1 MASTKTT
8 VCLSLALLATAFV
21 LSAAAAADS
30 FCETADDKT
39 LCAQL
44 TKGGKTWAEAMTNA
58 LNGVMDRAK
67 TGKAI
72 ADGVGATLPA
82 DLYPQSKQSI
92 EDTCHE
98 AYENMI
104 DGIKKSI
111 GFVKSDPYSSLK
123 TYISSTTFSDCTG
136 GLEEFGVNLQQ
147 VDDFANE
154 IGKLSGTL
162 LAVAQKKA

>member
-1 MASTKTT
+1 MASTKTA
-8 VCLSLALLATAFV
+8 VCLSLALLAAAFV
-21 LSAAAAADS
+21 LSAAAGS

-39 LCAQL
+39 LCVQL

-58 LNGVMDRAK
+58 LNGVMDRVEA
-67 TGKAI
+67 GKSI
-72 ADGVGATLPA
+72 VVGVGATLPA
-82 DLYPQSKQSI
+82 ELYPQSKQSI
-92 EDTCHE
+92 ENTCHE

-136 GLEEFGVNLQQ
+136 GLSEFGVNLPQ